1 MQLAPGRVKT
11 RLGRTLPRDRGR
23 ELGRMR
29 SHRLRSRSPMNGR
42 RCRAGVLLVT
52 AAAAAVTLGCHGIVT
67 TDMVITAFN
76 GGALDTSGGDPFHDP
91 KVIPR
96 ELVDRAIR
104 AQLDDGYFGQGH
116 APAMYV
122 AKWMRAAAKDGVEDF
137 LAAVEDD
144 ECQGKIR
151 VGKACAQRT
160 AQRATVADA
169 GPDASTDKTAQSKTV
184 TRKALL
190 TATLAWADGGPNEP
204 LCLSGVGNLR
214 VEDFADFIRFSAAV
228 ERAAQAVAPLLTEK
242 LVDEDAIRKGMVL
255 AFEHTATYLDDREWR
270 RSRKRR
276 TTGLVVKGGASTG
289 IYSAGIVWTALH
301 VIRAYGLE
309 CKAHPEECGSLKSLR
324 FDLLS
329 GTSTGA
335 LISVAADLFANA
347 ADDATGQQSAI
358 DNLARWFTC
367 SSENSL
373 YCARSAPALALARNQ
388 AGLVEFQGL
397 QATLDQQVSC
407 AMMTNRS
414 ELVLNTVDFRTG
426 RLYALSDQDRYSLQR
441 PSDIVQGAL
450 ASAVLPV
457 IARPVTMLP
466 VNYSAAMPLTYLD
479 GGIRSELPITPLVER
494 GAERVLVV
502 SSSASVLGESPPLS
516 DAVGIAAR
524 YIDVSTGGV
533 TESEIGHATAMV
545 QAMRLAEID
554 TCRDWIA
561 AHPELCGTSCNAP
574 ALCRGDWDNACVPA
588 AAPEPMRSDDRVDRL
603 WQMVT
608 FFRDEKTVEA
618 LHGYTFDS
626 TAQRNLFLAGAD
638 AARLRCIEIAQLLGV
653 DVDQPQLR
661 AKLSAWCSPALS
673 GSLCPAN
680 ANTSASV
687 ATCGETDPPPP
698 NPNDVCRAEEKTP

>member
-1 MQLAPGRVKT
+1 MNRPNARRWRVGIPLATV
-11 RLGRTLPRDRGR
+11 
-23 ELGRMR
+23 
-29 SHRLRSRSPMNGR
+29 
-42 RCRAGVLLVT
+42 
-52 AAAAAVTLGCHGIVT
+52 AAAVVGCHSLVS
-67 TDMVITAFN
+67 TDLVINAFN
-76 GGALDTSGGDPFHDP
+76 SGALDTSGGDPFHDP
-91 KVIPR
+91 AVIPV

-104 AQLDDGYFGQGH
+104 GQLDDGYFGQGH
-116 APAMYV
+116 APPMYV
-122 AKWMRAAAKDGVEDF
+122 ARWMRNAVATDGGVADF
-137 LAAVEDD
+137 VAAVEDD
-144 ECQGKIR
+144 ECQGKTRI
-151 VGKACAQRT
+151 GKACAKSAERASNATADAAPDSCADTT
-160 AQRATVADA
+160 AQAKKVSRNT
-169 GPDASTDKTAQSKTV
+169 
-184 TRKALL
+184 LL
-190 TATLAWADGGPNEP
+190 DATLGWADGGPKEP
-204 LCLSGVGNLR
+204 LCETGVGDLR
-214 VEDFADFIRFSAAV
+214 VEEFADFVRFSAAV
-228 ERAAQAVAPLLTEK
+228 DRAAQAVAPLLTEG
-242 LVDEDAIRKGMVL
+242 LVNEDAIEKGMRL
-255 AFEHTATYLDDREWR
+255 AFDHTATYLDDREWR

-289 IYSAGIVWTALH
+289 IYSAGVVWVALN

-309 CKAHPEECGSLKSLR
+309 CKAHPEECGGEKSLR

-335 LISVAADLFANA
+335 LISVATDLFANA
-347 ADDATGQQSAI
+347 NQDAKAQQDAI

-373 YCARSAPALALARNQ
+373 YCARSAPALALARTQ
-388 AGLVEFQGL
+388 SGLVEFQGL

-414 ELVLNTVDFRTG
+414 ELILNTVDFRTG
-426 RLYALSDQDRYSLQR
+426 RLYALSDQDRHSLLR

-457 IARPVTMLP
+457 IAKPVTSLP
-466 VNYSAAMPLTYLD
+466 VNYSAKMPLTYLD

-502 SSSASVLGESPPLS
+502 SSSASVLGESPPLK
-516 DAVGIAAR
+516 DAVDIAAR

-545 QAMRLAEID
+545 EAMRLAEID
-554 TCRDWIA
+554 TCRDWLA
-561 AHPELCGTSCNAP
+561 EHPLLCGKSCNAA
-574 ALCRGDWDNACVPA
+574 ALCRGDWDNACKPQ
-588 AAPEPMRSDDRVDRL
+588 AAPEPTRSDDRIDRL

-638 AARLRCIEIAQLLGV
+638 AARLRCGEIAQLLGM
-653 DVDQPQLR
+653 DVTQPQLR
-661 AKLSAWCSPALS
+661 AKLSGWCSPALS

-680 ANTSASV
+680 ANTDSDVAS
-687 ATCGETDPPPP
+687 CGGTDAGAPK
-698 NPNDVCRAEEKTP
+698 PNDVCRAAEKKP